1 MPDPKPFL
9 YLQIAETI
17 RRWIVSGEL
26 KPGDKLPPVR
36 EMAQRWRCTPG
47 TVSRSYAVLANE
59 GLVAG
64 HRGRGTLVAPSSIQ
78 QPATVWDW
86 AALVNRAEQFL
97 LEAIGSGHEPVEV
110 ETALSVAVSRWSEL
124 KNHQDPHIL
133 GELPAVQDQLRF
145 AGSHDLI
152 VEWIA
157 RLLGEQTPKIRLS
170 IEYLGSL
177 GGLMALNHD
186 EADVAGVHL
195 WDEASD
201 TYNVPFIQ
209 RVLPGRRCLLLTL
222 AHRSLGLI
230 IPSGNPQQLQ
240 GLIDLLQPGVRFV
253 NRQPGSGTRIWLDA
267 QLKKLGIS
275 LNAVPGFDRE
285 ELTHLAVARAV
296 SEGEATVGLGIYAAA
311 NSFGLEFTPLT
322 KERYDLVIPE
332 RVWGLAQTQVLAEVV
347 RSEHLKQ
354 AIAAIGGYDTEET
367 GRETWV
373 G

>member
-1 MPDPKPFL
+1 MPDRQPFL
-9 YLQIAETI
+9 YLQIAEAI
-17 RRWIVSGEL
+17 RRWIVTGEL

-36 EMAQRWRCTPG
+36 EMAKRWRCTPG
-47 TVSRSYAVLANE
+47 TVSRAYAMLADE
-59 GLVAG
+59 DLVVG
-64 HRGRGTLVAPSSIQ
+64 RRGRGTIVTPRTIQ
-78 QPATVWDW
+78 QPTPVWDW

-97 LEAIGSGHEPVEV
+97 LEAIGSGHEPVEA
-110 ETALSVAVSRWSEL
+110 ETALSVAISRWREL
-124 KNHQDPHIL
+124 QSRQAPQIS
-133 GELPAVQDQLRF
+133 GEFPGVQDQLRF
-145 AGSHDLI
+145 VGSHDLI

-157 RLLGEQTPKIRLS
+157 RLLGGQTPKIQLT

-177 GGLMALNHD
+177 GGLMALSQD

-201 TYNVPFIQ
+201 TYNVPFIR

-240 GLIDLLQPGVRFV
+240 GLIDLLQPGVRLV

-267 QLKKLGIS
+267 QLKMLGIS

-285 ELTHLAVARAV
+285 ERTHLAVARAV

-311 NSFGLEFTPLT
+311 SSFGLEFTPLT

-332 RVWGLAQTQVLAEVV
+332 RVWGLAKTQVLAEVV
-347 RSEHLKQ
+347 RSERLKQ

>member
-1 MPDPKPFL
+1 MPSPEPFL
-9 YLQIAETI
+9 YIQIAEAI
-17 RRWIVSGEL
+17 RRRIVSGEL

-47 TVSRSYAVLANE
+47 TVSRSYAVLARE
-59 GLVAG
+59 GLVVG

-78 QPATVWDW
+78 PQATVWNW
-86 AALVNRAEQFL
+86 AALVNCAEKFL
-97 LEAIGSGHEPVEV
+97 LEAISSGHQPVEA
-110 ETALSVAVSRWSEL
+110 ETALSVAISRWHEFQS
-124 KNHQDPHIL
+124 HQDPQNL

-145 AGSHDLI
+145 AGSHDMI

-157 RLLGEQTPKIRLS
+157 RFLGEQTPKIRLS

-177 GGLMALNHD
+177 GGLMALSRN

-201 TYNVPFIQ
+201 TYNVPFIR

-230 IPSGNPQQLQ
+230 IPPGNPQQLQ
-240 GLIDLLQPGVRFV
+240 GLIDLLQSGVRFV
-253 NRQPGSGTRIWLDA
+253 NRQPGSGTRVWLDA
-267 QLKKLGIS
+267 QLKKMGIS
-275 LNAVPGFDRE
+275 LHAVPGFDRE
-285 ELTHLAVARAV
+285 ERTHLGVARAV

-311 NSFGLEFTPLT
+311 SSFGLEFIPLT

-332 RVWGLAQTQVLAEVV
+332 QVWGLAKTQVLAEVV
-347 RSEHLKQ
+347 RSRRLKQ
-354 AIAAIGGYDTEET
+354 AIAAIGGYDTTQT
-367 GRETWV
+367 GVENRIS
-373 G
+373 